1 MSQAIYP
8 QPPRAGST
16 VAYLMLLPVE
26 IARFTRP
33 KHRLVSVAL
42 IRALRQ
48 AAVSCYGALWS
59 PDFPREQIVPAIVV
73 ANFAGAHCININQ
86 KQPQKKYKCY
96 ATAIMSPSVH
106 SDFVTSDKATLSRG

>member
-1 MSQAIYP
+1 
-8 QPPRAGST
+8 
-16 VAYLMLLPVE
+16 MLLPVE

-96 ATAIMSPSVH
+96 ATAI
-106 SDFVTSDKATLSRG
+106 LSRPTKRLCHGVDTAKMSHRGCSYMSGCLTFSVKEN

>member
-33 KHRLVSVAL
+33 EHRLVSVAL

-73 ANFAGAHCININQ
+73 ANFAGAHCISIDW
-86 KQPQKKYKCY
+86 KQPLNRSKIFGIDSEK
-96 ATAIMSPSVH
+96 
-106 SDFVTSDKATLSRG
+106 

>member
-86 KQPQKKYKCY
+86 KQPQKSTK
-96 ATAIMSPSVH
+96 
-106 SDFVTSDKATLSRG
+106 LSLPFPKNMRQKT

>member
-1 MSQAIYP
+1 
-8 QPPRAGST
+8 
-16 VAYLMLLPVE
+16 MLLPVE

-33 KHRLVSVAL
+33 EHRLVSVAL

-86 KQPQKKYKCY
+86 KQPQKKYKTFG
-96 ATAIMSPSVH
+96 AVSEKHASKNLT
-106 SDFVTSDKATLSRG
+106 